1 MRTNKTRGGK
11 EGRSREGG
19 HKEEKKEE
27 CEGLGKKGEREQ
39 KKRGKERGVMVGE
52 REENGKIRKILFTLF
67 LMDGH
72 DGRRNNSLH
81 VESENVLMLQN
92 LWAISQP
99 PRASLSVP
107 SKAASSTC
115 QHRHQ
120 LPELASTPRASDRFK
135 FPAGLDASYVS
146 KNYLVSMRIDD
157 TLLLAR

>member
-1 MRTNKTRGGK
+1 
-11 EGRSREGG
+11 
-19 HKEEKKEE
+19 
-27 CEGLGKKGEREQ
+27 
-39 KKRGKERGVMVGE
+39 MVGE
-52 REENGKIRKILFTLF
+52 RKENGKIRKILFTLF

-115 QHRHQ
+115 PHRHQ
-120 LPELASTPRASDRFK
+120 LLELASTPRASDRFK

-146 KNYLVSMRIDD
+146 KNYLVSMRIND
-157 TLLLAR
+157 TRLLAR